1 MSNPQTLTQE
11 LLLAIAAKLDLTA
24 DNCNEVKAMQT
35 YLKNQANKPKKE
47 KKKKEPKP
55 QQQKKKKAPAGPS
68 PEEVAA
74 KKKKAAIK
82 EGGKKGQDIAGLCDL
97 GGVAHFHLT
106 VDSPEGDVGL
116 LKDVLTGMNK
126 IVDENADDRKGG
138 AGHIAK
144 TILTYTDDQ
153 VVFISHVPNERKE
166 KLSCKEWAEFLIT
179 SMDSGKIIEEWA
191 DKQGEYCLVTAPGNP
206 EKQLFPIK
214 MRDLAIN
221 MGYQMLVKRQ
231 LVMDDDS
238 DDEINFADECDM
250 EW

>member
-24 DNCNEVKAMQT
+24 DNCNEVKAMQA

-55 QQQKKKKAPAGPS
+55 QQQKKKKPAGPT

-74 KKKKAAIK
+74 AKKKAAIK

-106 VDSPEGDVGL
+106 VDSPEGDVAL
-116 LKDVLTGMNK
+116 LKDCMAGFNK
-126 IVDENADDRKGG
+126 IVDEKADDRKGG

-144 TILTYTDDQ
+144 TLLTYNDNE
-153 VVFISHVPNERKE
+153 VVFICHVPNERKE
-166 KLSCKEWAEFLIT
+166 KLACKEWADILIGA
-179 SMDSGKIIEEWA
+179 MEAGKIVEEWS
-191 DKQGEYCLVTAPGNP
+191 DEQGEYCLVKAAGNP
-206 EKQLFPIK
+206 DKEQFPIK

-221 MGYQMLVKRQ
+221 QGYAMLVKRQ

-238 DDEINFADECDM
+238 DDEINFADECDI